1 MSISIEK
8 TELMKKYETET
19 GLKSVQ
25 VVGDHWVNEET
36 VTDEYA
42 EWLEREYERAVSR
55 FDELGRIHCSIKA
68 DQNKKI
74 RELEVKASSYDR
86 LLAKKLT
93 DEELDSPPASKI
105 LKEMAEKAEAYD
117 RLMSM
122 NSVSENEIRI
132 VLDGNAWCAY
142 RMPFRNLQEDDA
154 GFGSTPQMALTALL
168 EVELPDGR
176 DANHD
181 NN

>member
-1 MSISIEK
+1 MEK
-8 TELMKKYETET
+8 TEMMKKYEAET
-19 GLKSVQ
+19 GLKSVK
-25 VVGDHWVNEET
+25 VVGDYWINVET

-74 RELEVKASSYDR
+74 RELEAKA
-86 LLAKKLT
+86 T
-93 DEELDSPPASKI
+93 
-105 LKEMAEKAEAYD
+105 AYD
-117 RLMSM
+117 RLMYM

-142 RMPFRNLQEDDA
+142 RLPFRNLQEDSA
-154 GFGSTPQMALTALL
+154 GFGSIPQIALAALL
-168 EVELPDGR
+168 EVELPDGWE
-176 DANHD
+176 ANHA
-181 NN
+181 